1 MCEKRVSNV
10 NKIGVPRQVVNNSPC
25 FTNSNKN
32 TFSKF
37 NVEIVELEAN
47 E

>member
-1 MCEKRVSNV
+1 MSNV
-10 NKIGVPRQVVNNSPC
+10 NKIGVPRQVVNNSPR
-25 FTNSNKN
+25 FTNPNKN
-32 TFSKF
+32 TFSIF